1 MKGVWARK
9 PKKSIFDQLDHPI
22 LIKAGTLLRFSKRYS
37 ALGKERNFVIF
48 TWSQVFKTLLFN
60 VVFSYPLAESRA
72 FPTKVQLFKDLIMH
86 NVCSK
91 LQVI

>member
-22 LIKAGTLLRFSKRYS
+22 LSKAGTLLRFSKRYS

-48 TWSQVFKTLLFN
+48 TWSQDFKTLLFN

-72 FPTKVQLFKDLIMH
+72 FPPKY
-86 NVCSK
+86 NYSK
-91 LQVI
+91 IL